1 MTDSREKDEDDNL
14 KERIRKSN
22 MNWLFSRT
30 KGDLVIWMVVLILSV
45 FSLLAVYSS
54 TATMAYKYSRHTEY
68 YLMKHLFLMAFGLG
82 LMYFAHRVNYKYYSR
97 IAQILLWVTVPLLL
111 VTSMAGTN
119 INSASRWIT
128 LPGVNLTFQ
137 TSDLAK
143 LALIMYTARMLSKKQ
158 DMIGDFRKATIPILA
173 PVLLVCGMIF
183 PANFSTAAVLFTS
196 CALLM
201 FIGRMNI
208 KHLAGVIGTCAIAV
222 TMFILV
228 AYSLNLHIARVDTW
242 VARVETF
249 VHGGDADESY
259 QNQQAKIA
267 IATGGLFGKGPGNS
281 DQKNFLPNPY
291 SDFIFAIVVEEYG
304 SLGGIVLIFL
314 YLLLLYRSIR
324 IVIRS
329 PKAFGALLAAG
340 LSFSL
345 VLQAFIN
352 MAVAVHLFPVTGLT
366 LPQVSMGGTSLWF
379 TSIAF
384 GIILSVSR
392 DVEEN
397 EKLELEAA

>member
-1 MTDSREKDEDDNL
+1 
-14 KERIRKSN
+14 

-54 TATMAYKYSRHTEY
+54 TVTMAYKSDRGTEY
-68 YLMKHLFLMAFGLG
+68 YLMKHLMLMAFGLA
-82 LMYFAHRVNYKYYSR
+82 LMYYAHRVNYKYYSR
-97 IAQILLWVTVPLLL
+97 IAQILLWVTVPLLI
-111 VTSMAGTN
+111 VTYFAGTH
-119 INSASRWIT
+119 INSASRWLT

-158 DMIGDFRKATIPILA
+158 DVISDFRKATIPILL
-173 PVLLVCGMIF
+173 PVILVCLIIF

-201 FIGRMNI
+201 FIGRMEI
-208 KHLAGVIGTCAIAV
+208 KHLLGVIGVSLAAV
-222 TMFILV
+222 TFFITV
-228 AYSLNLHIARVDTW
+228 AYTLNLHIARVDTW
-242 VARVETF
+242 VGRIDHF
-249 VHGGDADESY
+249 VHGGDADESF
-259 QNQQAKIA
+259 QNLQAKIGVS
-267 IATGGLFGKGPGNS
+267 TGGFFGKLPANGVS
-281 DQKNFLPNPY
+281 KNYLPNAF
-291 SDFIFAIVVEEYG
+291 SDFIFAVIVEEYG

-314 YLLLLYRSIR
+314 YLLLLYRSVR

-352 MAVAVHLFPVTGLT
+352 MAVAVGLFPVTGLT

-392 DVEEN
+392 DIEEKEN
-397 EKLELEAA
+397 LENIEPALA

>member
-1 MTDSREKDEDDNL
+1 
-14 KERIRKSN
+14 

-30 KGDLVIWMVVLILSV
+30 KGDLVIWIVVLILSV

-54 TATMAYKYSRHTEY
+54 TATMAYKSQKGTEY
-68 YLMKHLFLMAFGLG
+68 YLMKHLMLMAFGLA
-82 LMYFAHRVNYKYYSR
+82 LMFYAHRINYKYYSR
-97 IAQILLWVTVPLLL
+97 IAQILLWVTVPLLF
-111 VTSMAGTN
+111 VTYFAGTH
-119 INSASRWIT
+119 INSASRWLT

-158 DMIGDFRKATIPILA
+158 DVISDFRKATIPILA
-173 PVLLVCGMIF
+173 PVILVCLIIF

-201 FIGRMNI
+201 FIGRMEI
-208 KHLAGVIGTCAIAV
+208 KHLLGVIGVSVAAV
-222 TMFILV
+222 TFFILT
-228 AYSLNLHIARVDTW
+228 AYTLNLHIARVDTW
-242 VARVETF
+242 VGRVDNF

-267 IATGGLFGKGPGNS
+267 VATGGLFGKGPGNS
-281 DQKNFLPNPY
+281 EQKNFLPNPF
-291 SDFIFAIVVEEYG
+291 SDFIFAIIVEEYG
-304 SLGGIVLIFL
+304 SIGGIVLIFL
-314 YLLLLYRSIR
+314 YLLLLYRSVR

-392 DVEEN
+392 DIEEKEN
-397 EKLELEAA
+397 LENIEPALA

>member
-1 MTDSREKDEDDNL
+1 MQ
-14 KERIRKSN
+14 
-22 MNWLFSRT
+22 WLFSRT

-54 TATMAYKYSRHTEY
+54 TATIAYKERMGNTEY
-68 YLMKHLFLMAFGLG
+68 YLFKHLLLMAFGLA
-82 LMYFAHRVNYKYYSR
+82 LMYYAHRINYKYYSR
-97 IAQILLWVTVPLLL
+97 IAQILLWITVPLLI
-111 VTSMAGTN
+111 VTYFVGSNVNDA
-119 INSASRWIT
+119 IRWVR
-128 LPGVNLTFQ
+128 LPGINLTFQ
-137 TSDLAK
+137 SSDLAK

-158 DMIGDFRKATIPILA
+158 EVIDDFWKATLPILG
-173 PVLLVCGMIF
+173 PVLLICMLIF
-183 PANFSTAAVLFTS
+183 PANFSTAAVLFAS

-208 KHLAGVIGTCAIAV
+208 KHLLGVIGTLLLAV
-222 TMFILV
+222 ALFLLV
-228 AYSLNLHIARVDTW
+228 CKTFDLDIFRVQTW
-242 VARVETF
+242 LTRIETF
-249 VHGGDADESY
+249 IHGGDSNEDFQS
-259 QNQQAKIA
+259 QQAKIA
-267 IATGGLFGKGPGNS
+267 VATGGLFGKGPGNS
-281 DQKNFLPNPY
+281 DQKNFLPNPF
-291 SDFIFAIVVEEYG
+291 SDFIFAIIVEEYG

-352 MAVAVHLFPVTGLT
+352 MAVAVNLFPVTGLT

-397 EKLELEAA
+397 EKLELETA